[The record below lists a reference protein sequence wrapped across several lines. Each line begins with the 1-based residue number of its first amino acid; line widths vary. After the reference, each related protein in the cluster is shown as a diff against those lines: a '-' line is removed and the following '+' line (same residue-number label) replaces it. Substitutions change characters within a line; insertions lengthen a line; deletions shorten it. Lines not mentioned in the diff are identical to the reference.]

1 MAIDPTDLAIQ
12 QTQRAEMDAAGAPTE
27 FAKGPGQEFEVAG
40 LGKLLDLFSKQVP
53 SSRIPKVKP
62 DEAQRPTGV
71 GQRVPTPVEESVALK
86 DGTKSFQQ
94 IQRMN
99 MPQVLSPEGQA
110 EFQRRGFQAFP
121 DDSEFI
127 LGEADEALR
136 EEAKEKAREANKLA
150 QQGLTAERQG
160 FVTSGLAPEAKADAI
175 LDRIKKHE
183 MQIKS
188 LTEGGD
194 FNFDYIEGH
203 QDLFK
208 AMTAVSNEYKDE
220 TVARTRGKISNEQ
233 TIEDAA
239 LILADEIGFSRRL
252 FKRKIGEGGLNA
264 AEFVAGRELLVRSA
278 TKLIE
283 AAELIKKGE
292 GTEALRLKFRRQLAI
307 HAGIQL
313 QLKGAQ
319 TEVARALQSF
329 KITVTGEETAKA
341 ADLAVQRLL
350 QQGGGNEVTDELA
363 SSFLEVAAKNGP
375 AGINRF
381 ALKGYLAKTKRVI
394 HEAYLVGL
402 LSNPGTQIKNILGT
416 GTFML
421 YQVPAEIMAA
431 AYGGAA
437 RYGRR
442 TLGLQIPD
450 DQVQAADALLRVKGW
465 MDSYKDAWTAAGEAF
480 RTELPGQKPSKLD
493 LEQYAAI
500 SADPNSVH
508 GRAINELG
516 KRLRIPFRLL
526 LSADEFFKVM
536 ASRGELYTRV
546 NGRYNQMLREGK
558 SQQEA
563 LDEAGML
570 MLDPRA
576 IGDDIDARAMYDTM
590 QTRIPGLE
598 KVTSAIQSTW
608 LGRFILPF
616 ATAPTNSMLK
626 LIEFSPAGAAIS
638 SVRRAFGSTTARQ
651 HQQEMGR
658 AMLGSGTM
666 LMFSQYAVEGRIT
679 GGYPK
684 DKDAREALPT
694 GWKPYSIVLK
704 GKDWPKD
711 SNGEDLPLYNFYG
724 KTNGPL
730 VYVNYSAVEPLG
742 AIMGISA
749 DYAQKSSEL
758 SVDAGFADKAAVGL
772 AVTLDYYKELPMLQ
786 GVSDMVKI
794 LEDGRVDLLTRSI
807 AEPSSLIGIPS
818 PLSSLQRAFAD
829 MIDPT
834 RTRPRGDLEYY
845 PLDHALARGPDGQF
859 INGIVTG
866 INPQTNEPYDLDV
879 DPDLLAQ
886 VGVAK
891 NSALDKALGDMRA
904 LRSKDSITGTE
915 RELNAPL
922 YDTLG
927 NVIKSTEL
935 SLANR
940 PIAAMRNRLLALRI
954 EEGQVIEEG
963 SLEDELMR
971 LQYFTGKWPL
981 THMTDK
987 KTISYAVEPGK
998 PASVQIGF
1006 GVQSDYTN
1014 YVKNVFTMNEPGVGT
1029 LDFKGH
1035 LNNLINSTIYQ
1046 QQPDGIR
1053 VSLIEGLESTF
1064 FKKAVQSFLLD
1075 VDQTGKPAHT
1085 SQAPQILQALQSK
1098 NAAQAYK
1105 R

>member
-1 MAIDPTDLAIQ
+1 MAIDPNEIATE
-12 QTQRAEMDAAGAPTE
+12 QTQRAEMNAAGAPTE

-40 LGKLLDLFSKQVP
+40 LGKLLDLFAKQVT
-53 SSRIPKVKP
+53 SSRIPKIDP
-62 DEAQRPTGV
+62 DAALPPAGV
-71 GQRVPTPVEESVALK
+71 GQRVPTPVEEAAALNK
-86 DGTKSFQQ
+86 GTKSYQQ
-94 IQRMN
+94 IQRAN
-99 MPQVLSPEGQA
+99 MPNVLSPPGQI
-110 EFQRRGFQAFP
+110 EFQDRGFQAFP
-121 DDSEFI
+121 DDRQFV
-127 LGEADEALR
+127 LDEADEALR
-136 EEAKEKAREANKLA
+136 KEAEEQALEANKLA
-150 QQGLTAERQG
+150 QQGLTAEKRG

-175 LDRIKKHE
+175 IDRIKKHE
-183 MQIKS
+183 MEIKS
-188 LTEGGD
+188 LVEGGD
-194 FNFDYIEGH
+194 FNFDYIEGN

-208 AMTAVSNEYKDE
+208 ALTAVSEEYSDE

-239 LILADEIGFSRRL
+239 MILADEIGFSRRL
-252 FKRKIGEGGLNA
+252 LKRKIGEGGLTA

-292 GTEALRLKFRRQLAI
+292 GTEALRLRFRRQLAI

-329 KITVTGEETAKA
+329 KITVGGEETAKA

-350 QQGGGNEVTDELA
+350 QQGGGSEVTDELA
-363 SSFLEVAAKNGP
+363 SRLLEVAAKNGP

-381 ALKGYLAKTKRVI
+381 ALKGYLAKTKNVI

-402 LSNPGTQIKNILGT
+402 LSNPATQIKNILGT
-416 GTFML
+416 ATFML
-421 YQVPAEIMAA
+421 YQVPSEVMAA
-431 AYGGAA
+431 AYGGAS

-442 TLGLQIPD
+442 ALGFQIPD
-450 DQVQAADALLRVKGW
+450 DQVEAADALLRVKGW

-526 LSADEFFKVM
+526 LGADEFFKVM

-558 SQQEA
+558 SEQEA

-570 MLDPRA
+570 LLDPRA
-576 IGDDIDARAMYDTM
+576 IGDEIDARAMYETM
-590 QTRIPGLE
+590 QTRIPGLD

-608 LGRFILPF
+608 LGRFVLPF

-626 LIEFSPAGAAIS
+626 LIEFSPAGAANS
-638 SVRRAFGSTTARQ
+638 LRRRAYGKITARQ

-684 DKDAREALPT
+684 DKDAREALPP
-694 GWKPYSIVLK
+694 GWQPYSIVLK

-711 SNGEDLPLYNFYG
+711 PNGEDLPLYNFYG
-724 KTNGPL
+724 KPNGPL
-730 VYVNYSAVEPLG
+730 IYVNYSAVEPLG

-758 SVDAGFADKAAVGL
+758 SVDAGFFNHAAAGL

-794 LEDGRVDLLTRSI
+794 LEDGRVDLLTKSI

-829 MIDPT
+829 LIDPT
-834 RTRPRGDLEYY
+834 RTRPRSDLEYY

-859 INGIVTG
+859 LNGIVTG
-866 INPQTNEPYDLDV
+866 INPQTNEPYDLEV

-891 NSALDKALGDMRA
+891 NSALDKALAAVSTDMRA
-904 LRSKDSITGTE
+904 LRSKDSILGNE
-915 RELNAPL
+915 REYNAPL

-927 NVIKSTEL
+927 NVIKSSEL
-935 SLANR
+935 SMANR
-940 PIAAMRNRLLALRI
+940 PIASMRNRLLALRI

-963 SLEDELMR
+963 SVEDELMR

-987 KTISYAVEPGK
+987 STISYDG
-998 PASVQIGF
+998 ASVKIGF

-1035 LNNLINSTIYQ
+1035 LNALINSSLYQ
-1046 QQPDGIR
+1046 QQPDGNR
-1053 VSLIEGLESTF
+1053 VSLIEGLERRF
-1064 FKKAVQSFLLD
+1064 YKNAVQSFLLD
-1075 VDQTGKPAHT
+1075 VDETGKPAHT
-1085 SQAPQILQALQSK
+1085 SQAPQILQAIQDK
-1098 NAAQAYK
+1098 IAAQSYA